1 MTVTANK
8 LCKTKT
14 LFQLLP
20 IRLLQLQPLQ
30 QLHLQHL
37 QLLLSQ
43 A

>member
-1 MTVTANK
+1 MTVNK

-14 LFQLLP
+14 LLQLLP
-20 IRLLQLQPLQ
+20 TPLLQLQPLQ
-30 QLHLQHL
+30 QLPLQPL